1 MGLTTSNRIWDDASS
16 PLVARL
22 ARQYEADWRSS
33 PGRRPEPRDYLP
45 GEPDLR
51 PAALLELLRI
61 DLALRRGARER
72 VFVEWYRDRY
82 PELGGESLMALLYEE
97 YCLREEAGESPEAA
111 EYAAR
116 FPAVAASFRDVLDI
130 HSLVRPDQAPTSRAP
145 S

>member
-1 MGLTTSNRIWDDASS
+1 MGLTSSSRIWNDASS
-16 PLVARL
+16 PLVTRL
-22 ARQYEADWRSS
+22 ARQYEDDWWNS

-45 GEPDLR
+45 AAPDLR
-51 PAALLELLRI
+51 PAALLALQRI
-61 DLALRRGARER
+61 DLSLRWGAREQ
-72 VFVEWYRDRY
+72 VPVEWYRDRF
-82 PELGGESLMALLYEE
+82 PELDGEALVALLYEE